1 MPGKILITGAD
12 GFLGSH
18 IVRQAIDN
26 GYQVRAFVQSGRNT
40 GTLDGLP
47 IEFFIGD
54 LTLDKDLTAAI
65 EGCDFIIHT
74 AASTAVWP
82 NRSNEV
88 WQINFDV
95 VEKLADAVLQYGIKR
110 FVHIGSASSFGYG
123 TKENPGNEES
133 VYLGGKFHLDYLDSK
148 KAAQDY
154 LLKQF
159 RQKGLPVIILAP
171 TFMIGE
177 YDTVPGSG
185 KMIISVARHKLPG
198 YAPGGKCVVYPGDV
212 AQAALNALSQG
223 RLGECYII
231 GGENLTYHEFFDLIT
246 KVAQV
251 SPIKTRIPTGLA
263 ILIGK
268 VLEVLSNISHTEPM
282 MSATMARMSR
292 DTHFY
297 SSAKAIR
304 ELGLPQTSAREAIRR
319 SIDYFKQIGYL

>member
-1 MPGKILITGAD
+1 MPEKILITGAD

-18 IVRQAIDN
+18 IVRRAVEN
-26 GYQVRAFVQSGRNT
+26 GYQVRAFIQSGRKT
-40 GTLDGLP
+40 GTLDGIP

-82 NRSNEV
+82 SCSEKV
-88 WQINFDV
+88 WQINFHV
-95 VEKLADAVLQYGIKR
+95 VEKLANAVLQHGIKR

-133 VYLGGKFHLDYLDSK
+133 AYLGGKFHLDYLDTK

-154 LLKQF
+154 LMDQF
-159 RQKGLPVIILAP
+159 RQKGFPVIILAP

-177 YDTVPGSG
+177 YDTTPGSG

-198 YAPGGKCVVYPGDV
+198 YAQGGKCVVYPGDV
-212 AQAALNALSQG
+212 AQAAVNALKQG
-223 RLGECYII
+223 KLGECYIT
-231 GGENLTYHEFFDLIT
+231 GGENLTYREFFDLIT
-246 KVAQV
+246 QVAQV
-251 SPIKTRIPTGLA
+251 APIRRRIPTSLA
-263 ILIGK
+263 VAIGS
-268 VLEVLSNISHTEPM
+268 VLELISKLNHKEPM
-282 MSATMARMSR
+282 LSSTMARMSG

-297 SSAKAIR
+297 SSTKAIR
-304 ELGLPQTSAREAIRR
+304 ELGLPQTSAKDAIRR
-319 SIDYFKQIGYL
+319 SVDYFKQIGYL